1 MSGLQSSSSGGV
13 PPSIC
18 GGTLSNRRGLLAA
31 LWSVVVTLTFISFIV
46 ALIFTLS
53 ATNTNN
59 EDEYDYNNNN
69 NNEHEREEDRN
80 QQKEYEMAVTSRAMA
95 FCALWTAV
103 VACLMAIFGTV
114 ILGFQSPL
122 SGIYYTC
129 CSIHVHRTTPL
140 ALGSFIGALLMFANL
155 TLVCSVLFGEF
166 DIRDYQEGGGGGA
179 EDKDAAQYED
189 TAVRRSSM
197 AFSIMCM
204 FLTVLYAGFAG
215 LSFAF
220 SKSVLE
226 ELNNDERDEI
236 LLRNN
241 TKSTNLLSSHHH
253 PFGGHNSIGTNTG
266 HPHYHTTV
274 DGYIGERFDVV
285 PSRRPPV
292 VSNGGGFASNAPD
305 NGII

>member
-1 MSGLQSSSSGGV
+1 MSALQSSSSASGGV
-13 PPSIC
+13 HSHHAPSIC

-53 ATNTNN
+53 ATNTSN
-59 EDEYDYNNNN
+59 EDEYEYNND
-69 NNEHEREEDRN
+69 EHNDKEEDRN
-80 QQKEYEMAVTSRAMA
+80 QNDYEMAVTSRAMA

-166 DIRDYQEGGGGGA
+166 DVRCLFFCIR
-179 EDKDAAQYED
+179 
-189 TAVRRSSM
+189 
-197 AFSIMCM
+197 
-204 FLTVLYAGFAG
+204 
-215 LSFAF
+215 
-220 SKSVLE
+220 
-226 ELNNDERDEI
+226 
-236 LLRNN
+236 
-241 TKSTNLLSSHHH
+241 
-253 PFGGHNSIGTNTG
+253 
-266 HPHYHTTV
+266 
-274 DGYIGERFDVV
+274 
-285 PSRRPPV
+285 
-292 VSNGGGFASNAPD
+292 
-305 NGII
+305 